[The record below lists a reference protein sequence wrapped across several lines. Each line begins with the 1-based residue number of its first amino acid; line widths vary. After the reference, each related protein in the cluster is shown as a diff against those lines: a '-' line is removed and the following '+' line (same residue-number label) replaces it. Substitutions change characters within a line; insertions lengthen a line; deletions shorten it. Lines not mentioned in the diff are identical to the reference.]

1 METNNSPLSV
11 EGAGK
16 TTNFSW
22 NATAFFADLTKRNIF
37 AQQKHFAFCKV
48 SGLEGFEEA
57 LAKMQS
63 STAFV
68 CVSDISD
75 GYTDI
80 NNTPH
85 TRRVKTVFLAMRHA
99 IDDMNARERCMET
112 MRELF
117 RQFMSVLILEQTKLQ
132 QHCIYIDPRI
142 SFQEIDRYFLS
153 GCACAYFQLAI
164 DTYTDLQFNEA
175 EWADAQSAV

>member
-1 METNNSPLSV
+1 ME
-11 EGAGK
+11 K
-16 TTNFSW
+16 NFSW
-22 NATAFFADLTKRNIF
+22 NATAFFEELTKRNKF
-37 AQQKHFAFCKV
+37 AKEQGFRFCKV
-48 SGLEGFEEA
+48 SGLDGFEEA
-57 LAKMQS
+57 LAAMQT

-68 CVSDISD
+68 CVSDISQ

-85 TRRVKTVFLAMRHA
+85 TRRVKTVFLAKRHA
-99 IDDMNARERCMET
+99 IDDMAARERCMET

-117 RQFMSVLILEQTKLQ
+117 RQFMTVLILEQTKLQ
-132 QHCIYIDPRI
+132 QNSIYLDPRI

-153 GCACAYFQLAI
+153 GCACAYFQIGI

-175 EWADAQSAV
+175 EWSATDTQP